1 MDDAR
6 WLTDR
11 EQTVWRR
18 YLAATRLVESEID
31 RQLQRD
37 AGLPATYFEILV
49 ALSEAPDH
57 TLRMSELADF
67 LRFSRSR
74 LSHAVAKL
82 ERQGWIERTECPSD
96 KRGSFAV
103 LTESGFEVLRAAVPG
118 HVEQVRKVLFD
129 VLGPDQL
136 DQLGDICTTI
146 SDSAENPVRC
156 PGSSESRSLDEE
168 PC

>member
-11 EQTVWRR
+11 EQVVWRR

-49 ALSEAPDH
+49 ALSESPGR
-57 TLRMSELADF
+57 TLRMSELADL

-82 ERQGWIERTECPSD
+82 ERQGWVERTGCPSD
-96 KRGSFAV
+96 QRGSFAV
-103 LTESGFEVLRAAVPG
+103 LTARGFEALRAAVPG
-118 HVEQVRKVLFD
+118 HVEQVRKILFD
-129 VLGPDQL
+129 VLSPGQL
-136 DQLGDICTTI
+136 DPLGDIC
-146 SDSAENPVRC
+146 
-156 PGSSESRSLDEE
+156 
-168 PC
+168 

>member
-11 EQTVWRR
+11 EQQVWRR

-49 ALSEAPDH
+49 ALSEAPEH

-74 LSHAVAKL
+74 LSHAVSKL

-103 LTESGFEVLRAAVPG
+103 LTERGFEVLQAAVPG

-129 VLGPDQL
+129 VLSPEQL
-136 DQLGDICTTI
+136 DQLGDIATTI
-146 SDSAENPVRC
+146 HESAENPVPC
-156 PGSSESRSLDEE
+156 PGAGEACSFEEE
-168 PC
+168 PS